1 MGVVLVWAMNLRR
14 ILGSEKNDTKEVR
27 DGMERHSFDPASG
40 VAVLSIAVGFG
51 GVAGIGLEEN
61 RHSSAQAVLLW
72 HGAARLERGVGGG
85 QCVVHVISG
94 QGLHWLL
101 QRGATDYL
109 GAVVVAAVH
118 RGRGI
123 ECVGFSDRDCT
134 AQTAS
139 AQTLRQG

>member
-1 MGVVLVWAMNLRR
+1 MGWSDI
-14 ILGSEKNDTKEVR
+14 ILTT
-27 DGMERHSFDPASG
+27 ASG

-109 GAVVVAAVH
+109 GAVVVAVVHH
-118 RGRGI
+118 RGSV
-123 ECVGFSDRDCT
+123 EFCGFAPT
-134 AQTAS
+134 ACCASTQS
-139 AQTLRQG
+139 AQALRF